1 MASERVRHLAT
12 ALAAGKAAAEAIPVE
27 DLRGSGNL
35 DYPNVRLLG
44 WRRTDVEAAARIAQ
58 VHPSKGTAGWWGF
71 GGWEHWQGEN
81 RTAKAHAFAQAMQ
94 DHGYQAGVAYVM
106 D

>member
-1 MASERVRHLAT
+1 MASERVQHLAT
-12 ALAAGKAAAEAIPVE
+12 ALAAAKAAAEAIPIE
-27 DLRGSGNL
+27 DLGGTGNL
-35 DYPNVRLLG
+35 DYPDVRLVG
-44 WRRTDVEAAARIAQ
+44 WRRTDVEAAAMIAQ
-58 VHPSKGTAGWWGF
+58 VNPAKGTSGCWRF

-81 RTAKAHAFAQAMQ
+81 RTAKANAFAQAMR